1 MDVPL
6 QRLRILIVE
15 DDYITAR
22 DVAAMLERRG
32 YPVTGIAHNVS
43 SATESLARI
52 RPDLVLLDI
61 QLGEG
66 NDSLAFARDLSNLH
80 ALPVVYLT
88 GYSPEALLDQ
98 ARATAPVGFLRKPFS
113 EMEVASALETA
124 AEHLTAQSMLKERLP
139 GIEAF
144 ASDLPEA
151 VLVTDL
157 NHHLVYLNPA
167 ATMMTG
173 WSESA
178 AIGRLFAEVAP
189 FQESPANGLA
199 SSADPGGKAHLVTL
213 TPQYGSPRL
222 VSERSSSLRTP
233 AGDLIGLVTIF
244 AVPPGEMTDPV
255 TAESPAPLPTGELP
269 ARSSALSR
277 IAQLSRDPAFRDLLG
292 KRNQTAT
299 GELTPPSLP
308 SSDSVTTPPP
318 LPGAGRTAPPPS
330 DGFAPAIPAPNRP
343 SPAISIPSLAALPAT
358 AIPGL
363 LDEVGDPLL
372 KIGDDGRII
381 YANTE
386 AIAQFG
392 EATSLIGQT
401 LSSLFEGEDYSR
413 HEDEFFRPFS
423 SGGRHRFEF
432 CDSRRGRWFE
442 VRNYRAEHGVLALFT
457 DITAAKLEAVEM
469 VRQHRLEGLGLLA
482 RGFAHDF
489 NNHLTT
495 LTGNISLARE
505 RAQDDAELQ
514 FMLTEAQSAAARAT
528 GLVQQLMTF
537 ARGGRPVRTLTR
549 VTDLIRRV
557 LTEHRISHPNIR
569 YQFQGPTEVVA
580 HVDPSQITRLLE
592 NLLANSAEA
601 MLNGGILVVR
611 CHKIRPEEVSRIKN
625 SYTPAEEDYLHIEVI
640 DTGVGM
646 SESELAQVFEP
657 YFTTRKENNA
667 TGIGLTVCESIAKA
681 HGGFVTLQSKQGKGT
696 IATFCAPLG
705 RRSEELGDDTP
716 LAAYPN
722 FTVPILDAAAETRAV
737 SQTGALTA
745 DNFLVGVR
753 ILILEDDAPIRR
765 LMAATLRRAGHEVV
779 ETKDGRETV
788 ALYADALAK
797 GNRFHLLICDLT
809 IENGMGGVET
819 MRQLRELDPSVLAI
833 VSSGYSDAPAMA
845 SPASFGFRGVLPKPY
860 APSELRAAVHRLLAA
875 HHIIS

>member
-15 DDYITAR
+15 DDVITAR
-22 DVAAMLERRG
+22 DVAAMLDRRG
-32 YPVTGIAHNVS
+32 YSVTGVTHDVR
-43 SATESLARI
+43 SAADSLAHT

-61 QLGEG
+61 QMGEG
-66 NDSLAFARDLSNLH
+66 RDSLAFANELSTVH
-80 ALPVVYLT
+80 AIPVVYLT

-113 EMEVASALETA
+113 EQEVTAALETA
-124 AEHLTAQSMLKERLP
+124 AEHLTARALLRERLP

-144 ASDLPEA
+144 AADLPEA

-167 ATMMTG
+167 ATRMTG

-178 AIGRLFAEVAP
+178 ARGRLFAEVAP
-189 FQESPANGLA
+189 FHESPNNGFA
-199 SSADPGGKAHLVTL
+199 PGGEPGGKIHFVTL
-213 TPQYGSPRL
+213 TPQHGSPRL
-222 VSERSSSLRTP
+222 VTERSSSLRTP
-233 AGDLIGLVTIF
+233 AGDLVGLVTIF
-244 AVPPGEMTDPV
+244 AIPPGDFPEQ
-255 TAESPAPLPTGELP
+255 ASSESPAPLPPGGLP

-277 IAQLSRDPAFRDLLG
+277 IAQLARDPAFRDLLV
-292 KRNQTAT
+292 KRNQTPA
-299 GELTPPSLP
+299 EDSNLAAPPTAVALS
-308 SSDSVTTPPP
+308 TPPP
-318 LPGAGRTAPPPS
+318 LPGTGRISLPPS
-330 DGFAPAIPAPNRP
+330 DGFAPAPALPIPDLPPAP
-343 SPAISIPSLAALPAT
+343 PA
-358 AIPGL
+358 GMM
-363 LDEVGDPLL
+363 DEVGDPLV
-372 KIGDDGRII
+372 KMGEDGLII

-386 AIAQFG
+386 AAAQFG
-392 EATSLIGQT
+392 ADQPLAG
-401 LSSLFEGEDYSR
+401 LPFASLFEAEDYTR
-413 HEDEFFRPFS
+413 HDDDFFRPFT

-432 CDSRRGRWFE
+432 CDSRRGLWFE
-442 VRNYRAEHGVLALFT
+442 VRNYRAEQGVLALFS
-457 DITAAKLEAVEM
+457 DITAAKLEAVELI
-469 VRQHRLEGLGLLA
+469 RQHRLEGLGLLA

-505 RAQDDAELQ
+505 RAPEDAELN
-514 FMLTEAQSAAARAT
+514 FMLTEAQAAAARAT

-549 VTDLIRRV
+549 VTELIRRV
-557 LTEHRISHPNIR
+557 LTEHRIAHPAIR
-569 YQFQGPTEVVA
+569 YQFQGPTSEVVA

-592 NLLANSAEA
+592 NLLENSAEA
-601 MLNGGILVVR
+601 MPEGGVLIVR
-611 CHKIRPEEVSRIKN
+611 CHKIRPEEVHQIKR

-646 SESELAQVFEP
+646 SESELTQVFEP

-681 HGGFVTLQSKQGKGT
+681 HGGFVNLQSKQGKGT

-705 RRSEELGDDTP
+705 RRAEALGEDVP
-716 LAAYPN
+716 LSTYPN
-722 FTVPILDAAAETRAV
+722 FAIPLLDPAVVPPSSTPPGSLAGE
-737 SQTGALTA
+737 
-745 DNFLVGVR
+745 NFLVGVR

-765 LMAATLRRAGHEVV
+765 LMAATLRRAGYEVV

-788 ALYADALAK
+788 ALYADAMAK
-797 GNRFHLLICDLT
+797 GDRFHLLICDLT

-819 MRQLRELDPSVLAI
+819 MRQLRELDPAVLAI

-875 HHIIS
+875 YHIIS

>member
-32 YPVTGIAHNVS
+32 YPVTGIAHNVI
-43 SATESLARI
+43 SAAELLAQS

-66 NDSLAFARDLSNLH
+66 GDSLAFARDLSNLH
-80 ALPVVYLT
+80 AIPVIYLT
-88 GYSPEALLDQ
+88 GYSPEALIDQ

-113 EMEVASALETA
+113 ETEVASALETA
-124 AEHLTAQSMLKERLP
+124 AEQLTALSMLKARLP

-144 ASDLPEA
+144 ASELPEA

-173 WSESA
+173 WNEKA

-189 FQESPANGLA
+189 FQEPPANGLA
-199 SSADPGGKAHLVTL
+199 SSTEPGGKSHLVTL

-233 AGDLIGLVTIF
+233 EGDLIGLVTIF
-244 AVPPGEMTDPV
+244 AVPPGERTEPV
-255 TAESPAPLPTGELP
+255 MEEAPAPLPTSELP

-277 IAQLSRDPAFRDLLG
+277 IAQLAQDPAFRDLLG
-292 KRNQTAT
+292 KRSQPPT
-299 GELTPPSLP
+299 GEPNPSSLP
-308 SSDSVTTPPP
+308 SADSVIIPPP
-318 LPGAGRTAPPPS
+318 LPVSGKVALPPS
-330 DGFAPAIPAPNRP
+330 DGFAPAIPTSNSP
-343 SPAISIPSLAALPAT
+343 SPSISIPSLAALPT
-358 AIPGL
+358 PTFPGL
-363 LDEVGDPLL
+363 LDEVGEPLL
-372 KIGDDGRII
+372 KIGDDGSII

-392 EATSLIGQT
+392 ETGSLVGQA
-401 LSSLFEGEDYSR
+401 LSFLFEGEDFSR
-413 HEDEFFRPFS
+413 HQDDFFRPFA

-442 VRNYRAEHGVLALFT
+442 VRNYRTEHGVLALFS
-457 DITAAKLEAVEM
+457 DITAARLEAVEL

-505 RAQDDAELQ
+505 RTQDDAELQ
-514 FMLTEAQSAAARAT
+514 YMLTEAQAAAARAT

-569 YQFQGPTEVVA
+569 YQFQGPTEIVA

-601 MLNGGILVVR
+601 MLDGGVLVVR
-611 CHKIRPEEVSRIKN
+611 CHKIRPEEVSLIKN
-625 SYTPAEEDYLHIEVI
+625 TYTPAEEDYLHIEVI

-705 RRSEELGDDTP
+705 RRSEDLGDDIP
-716 LAAYPN
+716 LVAYPN
-722 FTVPILDAAAETRAV
+722 FSMPILDAAADTRSSTLPGSV
-737 SQTGALTA
+737 SS

-788 ALYADALAK
+788 ALYADAIAR

-860 APSELRAAVHRLLAA
+860 APSELRAVVHRLLAA
-875 HHIIS
+875 HRIIS